1 MDLTIKSPAKLR
13 TMDVKAKNP
22 MPKCTSID
30 KISRPAQS
38 AFGKKCI
45 EIFNPKDKS

>member
-38 AFGKKCI
+38 AFGRKMPLRGVQKLRG
-45 EIFNPKDKS
+45 